1 LGYICLWAAEHQPPT
16 MPNLLPKS
24 TSGRVRYGFFE
35 KNSAD
40 FNYATHHFSLT
51 SSRHLTKYL
60 IPANSYPMTIE
71 FSQIPE
77 VLEDLLAGKMIVLV
91 DDEDRE
97 NEGDLVCAAEKV
109 TAETI
114 NFMAR
119 FGRGLICLPLTGE
132 KCDALGLHPQVVD
145 NTARLHTAFTVSIDA
160 AQGVTTG
167 ISAADRARTIQ
178 TAVADG
184 AKPSDFA
191 RPGHVFP
198 LRARDG
204 GVLVRAGQTEGA
216 VDLMRLA
223 GLKPAAVIC
232 EIMNDDGSMARVP
245 QLLDFCQKHQLKVAS
260 IAKLIE
266 YRLQR
271 ESQIKRLEVVHLP
284 TDYGEFKLIGYEST
298 SSPEPHLALCKGGV
312 GDLGSSGQPIIHDE
326 PVLVRVHSECMT
338 GDLFHSQR
346 CECGFQLI
354 TALEMIEKAGKGAL
368 VYLRQEGRGIGLKN
382 KLRAYKLQEQGL
394 DTVDANLKLGLRPDR
409 RDYGIG
415 AQILRDLGL
424 SKIKILT
431 NNPKKISR
439 LEVYG
444 IKIVE
449 QIPLQAAPTPHNINY
464 LRTKK
469 YRFGHIL
476 DDDL

>member
-1 LGYICLWAAEHQPPT
+1 
-16 MPNLLPKS
+16 MPIQFS
-24 TSGRVRYGFFE
+24 HISG
-35 KNSAD
+35 
-40 FNYATHHFSLT
+40 
-51 SSRHLTKYL
+51 
-60 IPANSYPMTIE
+60 
-71 FSQIPE
+71 
-77 VLEDLLAGKMIVLV
+77 VLDDLRAGKLVVLV

-109 TAETI
+109 TPQII
-114 NFMAR
+114 NFMAK
-119 FGRGLICLPLTGE
+119 FGRGLICLPLTAE
-132 KCDALGLHPQVVD
+132 KCDALALHPQVLD
-145 NTARLHTAFTVSIDA
+145 NTARFHTAFTVSVDA
-160 AQGVTTG
+160 AQGVSTG
-167 ISAADRARTIQ
+167 ISAADRAHTIK
-178 TAVADG
+178 TAVADS
-184 AKPSDFA
+184 ARPSDLA
-191 RPGHVFP
+191 RPGHIFP

-216 VDLMRLA
+216 IDLMKIA
-223 GLKPAAVIC
+223 NLKPAAVIC
-232 EIMNDDGSMARVP
+232 EVMNDDGSMARVP
-245 QLLDFCQKHQLKVAS
+245 QLLEFCEKHNLKITS
-260 IAKLIE
+260 IARLIE

-271 ESQIKRLEVVHLP
+271 ESHIRRLESVFLP
-284 TDYGEFKLIGYEST
+284 TDFGEFKLIAYESL
-298 SSPEPHLALCKGGV
+298 SLPEPHLALCKGGI
-312 GDLGSSGQPIIHDE
+312 GELDPSGKPVQHDE

-346 CECGFQLI
+346 CECGGQLV
-354 TALEMIEKAGKGAL
+354 AAMKMIEKAGKGAL

-394 DTVDANLKLGLRPDR
+394 DTVDANIKLGFSPDK

-424 SKIKILT
+424 KQIRILT

-444 IKIVE
+444 IKVVE
-449 QIPLQAAPTPHNINY
+449 QIPLQAVPNPHNIDY

-469 YRFGHIL
+469 YRLGHVL